1 VLPGRWLKCSLLW
14 TEIFEPS
21 EPLPLRLKVN
31 PLLTV
36 FPFWLKLPQAVNLP
50 V

>member
-1 VLPGRWLKCSLLW
+1 LW
-14 TEIFEPS
+14 TEIS

-31 PLLTV
+31 PLSTV
-36 FPFWLKLPQAVNLP
+36 FPFWLKLPQAVSLP